1 MKAVVKTAPGD
12 GHMELLDIPEPE
24 ATGDLVKIKI
34 AYHGICG
41 TDLHAARGTYASTR
55 PPVVLGHEFSGIVVD
70 TGPDV
75 TRFRPGDRVTSEST
89 FRTCGACPSCASR
102 DYNLCSNRVGLGTNQ
117 NGSMAQYLVSREE
130 SVHRLPDN
138 VGLLAA
144 CLTEPLACGVHA
156 GIEKGNIREGEVV
169 CIFGAGAIG
178 LMLSQ
183 VALARGGTVILAGL
197 SNDAERFAIAR
208 DFGVHRTVDQQT
220 EDLSLVVKEMTSGW
234 GVDTAF
240 ECSGAVRAANAAFDL
255 VKKKGKVIQM
265 GVFDKEMETIWTDR
279 ILHKEIEYIGSRSQ
293 KPTSWVTAIEL
304 LAAGTVHPEMIVH
317 EVVPLERWRDAFD
330 AAMRGEGAKG
340 VICCNPDLQEQ

>member
-1 MKAVVKTAPGD
+1 MKAVVKTASGD
-12 GHMELLDIPEPE
+12 GHMELLDIPEPD
-24 ATGDLVKIKI
+24 AAGDLVKIKI

-41 TDLHAARGTYASTR
+41 TDLHAARGTYASTK
-55 PPVVLGHEFSGIVVD
+55 PPVVLGHEFSGIVVE
-70 TGPDV
+70 TGPEV

-89 FRTCGACPSCASR
+89 FRTCGVCPSCASR
-102 DYNLCSNRVGLGTNQ
+102 DYNLCSNRIGLGTNQ

-130 SVHRLPDN
+130 SVHHLPDN
-138 VGLLAA
+138 VSLLAA
-144 CLTEPLACGVHA
+144 SLTEPLACGVHA
-156 GIEKGNIREGEVV
+156 GIEKGNIQKGEVV

-178 LMLSQ
+178 LLLSQ

-220 EDLSLVVKEMTSGW
+220 EDLSAVVREMTSGW

-240 ECSGAVRAANAAFDL
+240 ECSGAVQAANAAFDL

-265 GVFDKEMETIWTDR
+265 GVFGQEMQMINTDR

-304 LAAGTVHPEMIVH
+304 LAAGTVHPEKIVH

-330 AAMRGEGAKG
+330 AAIRGEGAKG
-340 VICCNPDLQEQ
+340 VICCNPDLRED